1 MRNYATYIDP
11 EHKQEW
17 LNMVGSTGIGLIL
30 RSIKV
35 DYKFV
40 GAPDH
45 QISHRADSDAF
56 YQPMK
61 WPDKI
66 TVYHRLTRDPSDS
79 LSQSAFEQEV
89 LILSESRQRPAA
101 RCVEENVIYDY
112 RLQRKAPTPPPF
124 ILDQFKKT
132 WELQEE
138 SKKAWRQRIAEIE
151 DRVRTL
157 ELESWDREDAVEDMG
172 SAAGR

>member
-11 EHKQEW
+11 AHKKEW
-17 LNMVGSTGIGLIL
+17 LEMVGSTGIGLIL

-35 DYKFV
+35 DYKF
-40 GAPDH
+40 
-45 QISHRADSDAF
+45 
-56 YQPMK
+56 PMT

-66 TVYHRLTRDPSDS
+66 TVYHKLTRDPSVA

-89 LILSESRQRPAA
+89 LILSEARQRPAA
-101 RCVEENVIYDY
+101 RCLEENVIYDY
-112 RLQRKAPTPPPF
+112 RLQRKAATPPPF
-124 ILDQFKKT
+124 ILDQFRKT

-138 SKKAWRQRIAEIE
+138 SKRFWRRRIAEIE
-151 DRVRTL
+151 NSVRTL

-172 SAAGR
+172 SAVGQ

>member
-1 MRNYATYIDP
+1 
-11 EHKQEW
+11 
-17 LNMVGSTGIGLIL
+17 
-30 RSIKV
+30 
-35 DYKFV
+35 
-40 GAPDH
+40 
-45 QISHRADSDAF
+45 
-56 YQPMK
+56 MK

-66 TVYHRLTRDPSDS
+66 TVYHKLTRDPSEA

-112 RLQRKAPTPPPF
+112 RLQRKAATPPPF
-124 ILDQFKKT
+124 ILDQFQKT

-138 SKKAWRQRIAEIE
+138 SKKAWRRRIAEIE

-172 SAAGR
+172 SAAGRK